1 LSALQ
6 VLAGPVAARRLRERG
21 LRPEDIRA
29 IPGAAGGP
37 KGLVLN
43 PLDRFVFGHWLPR
56 SGQVVHLLG
65 ASIGAWRMA
74 CACGTDADQ
83 ALAQMATDYI
93 AQRYEHEPGKA
104 PKPAHVS
111 ALFEEKLRLRFG
123 GREHEVLA
131 HPRYRLHVFTSRGRR
146 VLARAGRVRTP
157 LGYLGAF
164 ASNIVARRAM
174 GGFLERAIFSD
185 PRTKLPVPTHDY
197 RTLHLPLTA
206 ANLAR
211 SILASCSIPFWLE
224 PVDSIADA
232 PPGPYWDGGITDYHL
247 HLDYAALARPDEGAG
262 EGEGEDE
269 RGSVGLV
276 LYPHFQ
282 HTLVP
287 GWLDKVLRHRHRAS
301 DRLANVV
308 LLAPSAEWIATL
320 PGAKL
325 PDRTDFK
332 AYVDDDG
339 ARMAAWTR
347 AVAESQRL
355 ADEFAALVAKD
366 GIDPMPL
373 P

>member
-1 LSALQ
+1 LKALQ

-43 PLDRFVFGHWLPR
+43 PLDRFIFGHWLPC

-74 CACGTDADQ
+74 CACRVDADA
-83 ALAQMATDYI
+83 ALAQMAEDYI

-111 ALFEEKLRLRFG
+111 ALFDANLRLRFG
-123 GREHEVLA
+123 GREHEVLS

-157 LGYLGAF
+157 IGYLGAF
-164 ASNIVARRAM
+164 ASNVVARRAM

-185 PRTKLPVPTHDY
+185 PRTQLPVPTHDY

-211 SILASCSIPFWLE
+211 SILASCSIPFWLD
-224 PVDSIADA
+224 PVDGIADA

-247 HLDYAALARPDEGAG
+247 HLDYAALAGKEQDGG
-262 EGEGEDE
+262 E
-269 RGSVGLV
+269 SLV

-287 GWLDKVLRHRHRAS
+287 GWLDKALRHRHRAS
-301 DRLANVV
+301 ARLANVV
-308 LLAPSAEWIATL
+308 LLVPSAEWIATL
-320 PGAKL
+320 PAAKL
-325 PDRTDFK
+325 PDRGDFK
-332 AYVDDDG
+332 TYVDDDG

-347 AVAESQRL
+347 AVAESGRL
-355 ADEFAALVAKD
+355 ADEFASLVEQDSVDA
-366 GIDPMPL
+366 MPL